1 MRLAVEC
8 RSEIRGDTLSGH
20 AAVFDQIARLPRH
33 WEALARTAFDEAL
46 ERGDDAAALVNH
58 DPSLI
63 LGRRSAGTLRLDVDR
78 RGLAFEVDLPDTSY
92 AHDLRTS
99 IGRGDIAGM
108 SFGFVPGKV
117 TDGRARDG
125 RQLRT
130 HTSVARLLD
139 ISPVTYP
146 AYQGT
151 DLALRAVVLDTE
163 PNRQRLIRARARCL
177 ERTVK

>member
-8 RSEIRGDTLSGH
+8 RSEITGDTLAGH
-20 AAVFDQIARLPRH
+20 AAVFDTLAQLPRH
-33 WEALARTAFDEAL
+33 YEQMARSAFDEAL

-92 AHDLRTS
+92 ARDLRAS
-99 IGRGDIAGM
+99 ITRGDIAGM
-108 SFGFVPGKV
+108 SFGFVAGSH
-117 TDGRARDG
+117 TWGRAPDG

-130 HTSVARLLD
+130 HTSVKRLLD

-146 AYQGT
+146 AYEGT
-151 DLALRAVVLDTE
+151 DLALRALVIQPE
-163 PNRQRLIRARARCL
+163 PNRHRLIRARARLL
-177 ERTVK
+177 EGLNR